1 MAAAYRFN
9 PTRSTGW
16 FRLGIAAATGV
27 IFVTPMLWALGMFG
41 PSEDA
46 IHRAVIFAFSG
57 IWFCIGVG
65 YLVGWSMS
73 GFLVR
78 IKEGGEGE
86 EGGRRADGPHRPPS
100 PPPANRPPASP
111 PPPR

>member
-9 PTRSTGW
+9 PTRSSGW
-16 FRLGIAAATGV
+16 FRLGVAAAFGV

-57 IWFCIGVG
+57 IWFGIGVG
-65 YLVGWSMS
+65 YLIGWSMS
-73 GFLVR
+73 GFMVKV
-78 IKEGGEGE
+78 KEGEGE
-86 EGGRRADGPHRPPS
+86 EREGRRPEAPHRPPPP
-100 PPPANRPPASP
+100 PPPANRPP
-111 PPPR
+111 PPR